1 MQIINNNLGQCY
13 IFLRPNLFSKQAEFL
28 AKVFKSNFI
37 FWEKKQEK
45 KLYVLFSQ
53 YYHVYR
59 GGDFLEKRISTF
71 SYLQLCTKKENNF
84 FSNFA
89 IKQIANLEVPFTR
102 I

>member
-1 MQIINNNLGQCY
+1 M
-13 IFLRPNLFSKQAEFL
+13 RPNLFSKHAEFL

-71 SYLQLCTKKENNF
+71 SYLQLQKKENNF
-84 FSNFA
+84 FANFA
-89 IKQIANLEVPFTR
+89 TIKQIANLEVQFTR